1 MGEAIVKGNNINGVI
16 IQPLKQIR
24 DERGS
29 VMHMLRSDSPYY
41 EQFGEVY
48 FSTVKQGVVKAW
60 KQHKVMTQ
68 NFAVPIGMIKIVIYD
83 DRQKSTT
90 KGNLLEIN
98 TGMNHYSLVKIPAK
112 VWYGFRGLDENFSLI
127 ANCTTIPHDDSEIII
142 VDYKNS
148 DIPYKW

>member
-1 MGEAIVKGNNINGVI
+1 MK
-16 IQPLKQIR
+16 IQPLKQIK

-68 NFAVPIGMIKIVIYD
+68 NFAVPVGMIKLVIYD
-83 DRQKSTT
+83 DRPKSTT
-90 KGNLLEIN
+90 KGNLLEIHN
-98 TGMNHYSLVKIPAK
+98 GMNHYSLIKIPVK
-112 VWYGFRGLDENFSLI
+112 LWYGFQGLDKGFSLI
-127 ANCTTIPHDDSEIII
+127 ANCTTIPHNDNEITI
-142 VDYKNS
+142 VDYKES
-148 DIPYKW
+148 DIPYRW